1 MKNIPRANAGL
12 ATNPVRDV
20 LSASMIDAITE
31 RRVKL
36 VLSGMIPRITDV
48 DGLDISAKHIKYN
61 REVFDGKSLIT
72 THRPNTV
79 PTTVIDSEP
88 CEAKIFWNTHGIRIT
103 AEDRALFSSG
113 KTKFENKSLTA
124 MRLMAEGE
132 NKILKDGIAELG
144 GIGLDTAEGI
154 NIVPSSAKWNT
165 LTGEQILE
173 EIRIAK
179 SAHVAGG
186 KFTSDEMW
194 LDDYLYE
201 LLEKPYS
208 STEPK
213 TILTLLN
220 ERKWFNKIVSIPEYG
235 TATIKENN
243 SSVFGYVEDMS
254 IQMTDEYQEGR
265 DDVYFV
271 EQHISEILILQPMG
285 ITKIEG
291 AK

>member
-36 VLSGMIPRITDV
+36 VLSGMIPRITDI
-48 DGLDISAKHIKYN
+48 DGLDISAKYIKYN

-103 AEDRALFSSG
+103 AEDRALFSAG
-113 KTKFENKSLTA
+113 KTRFENKSLAAT
-124 MRLMAEGE
+124 RVMAEGE
-132 NKILKDGIAELG
+132 NRVLKDGVAGLG

-213 TILTLLN
+213 TILTLLK
-220 ERKWFNKIVSIPEYG
+220 ERAWFNKIVSVPEYG
-235 TATIKENN
+235 TATIKEVN
-243 SSVFGYVEDMS
+243 SSVFGYVDDMP

-265 DDVYFV
+265 DDIYLV
-271 EQHISEILILQPMG
+271 EQHLSEILILRPMG